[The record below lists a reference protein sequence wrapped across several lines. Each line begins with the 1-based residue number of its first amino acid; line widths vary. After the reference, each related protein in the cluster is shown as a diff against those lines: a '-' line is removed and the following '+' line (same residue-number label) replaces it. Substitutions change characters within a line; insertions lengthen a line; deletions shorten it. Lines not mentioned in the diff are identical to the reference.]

1 MVRAAPQIS
10 RAHVPRPSP
19 TPCRETLRG
28 VLRGSMQ
35 ARTGHNAD
43 YSAQAVRNVARG
55 MKNCQVITPGR
66 HAVHGGPGHPDELD

>member
-1 MVRAAPQIS
+1 
-10 RAHVPRPSP
+10 
-19 TPCRETLRG
+19 
-28 VLRGSMQ
+28 MQ